1 MSADAVVATH
11 SSSPPR
17 TPIVPTAPYGDRLK
31 AHLATYKRR
40 RLGVTRNGKWRAN
53 DKEYEHIL
61 PEDLH
66 QLNILEAFRAEF
78 WDYFEANSRLLALH
92 TDFHHL
98 NSSQAF
104 AFNLL
109 FPFIGSAAESEL
121 LATALGSAGR
131 PIVSSAFE
139 HMPDLAERTTVDLH
153 ATLSDGARLVIEV
166 KLTEKNFG
174 QCIPGDEHRRK
185 YREHYL
191 PRLVKLARPESLAA
205 DNFFLNHQL
214 FRNLSHLDVS
224 RGDVLVLLVPR
235 ANAVAWAD
243 GRRFMEACLQ
253 DEARACVRLI
263 AVEDV
268 VRHLRESLPRE
279 AARLHSHLDLLAEK
293 YLPA

>member
-1 MSADAVVATH
+1 VLN
-11 SSSPPR
+11 
-17 TPIVPTAPYGDRLK
+17 APYGDRLK

-40 RLGVTRNGKWRAN
+40 RLGVTENGKWRTA

-66 QLNILEAFRAEF
+66 RLNILEGFRGEF

-131 PIVSSAFE
+131 SIVSSAFD

-153 ATLSDGARLVIEV
+153 ATLSDGARLVVEV

-174 QCIPGDEHRRK
+174 QCIPGHEHRRK

-191 PRLVKLARPESLAA
+191 PRLGRLAPPESLAE
-205 DNFFLNHQL
+205 DNFFLNYQL
-214 FRNLSHLDVS
+214 FRNLTHLDVS
-224 RGDVLVLLVPR
+224 RGDVLVLLLPR
-235 ANAVAWAD
+235 ANAVTWGE
-243 GRRFMEACLQ
+243 GRRFMEECLR
-253 DEARACVRLI
+253 DEVRASVRLV

-268 VRHLRESLPRE
+268 VGQLRESLPRD
-279 AARLHSHLDLLAEK
+279 AARLRSHLELLAEK
-293 YLPA
+293 YLLA